1 MYKIY
6 LIPEA
11 VDDYKELDGSIKRNV
26 EKKIEELKEN
36 PFLGHALGH
45 KFNTDL
51 SGFYKIYV
59 QGKQYRIVYR
69 LITPQDIEII
79 EIWGIGKR
87 EKEEIY
93 RKIAKRLR
101 KREIT

>member
-1 MYKIY
+1 MYKIV

-11 VDDYKELDGSIKRNV
+11 VNDYKELDGSIKKNV

-36 PFLGHALGH
+36 PFLGHSLGN
-45 KFNTDL
+45 KFNIDL

-101 KREIT
+101 NK